1 MSGCFDLQ
9 DVNNIFSLPFVIHLS
24 VLKTLGLTFCLKEV
38 DESKEPLCAATNM
51 LGIAFLINISPTE
64 VNGTLSDISRYIYN
78 DISLRK
84 KNYSKTMQDHAT
96 ARGPS
101 CTFGQIGCKP
111 SFCRCIHVVGRL
123 IQKQKLRFL

>member
-24 VLKTLGLTFCLKEV
+24 VLKTLGLTFCWKEV

-64 VNGTLSDISRYIYN
+64 VNGTLSDISRYIY
-78 DISLRK
+78 IMIYHSGEKTTVRPC
-84 KNYSKTMQDHAT
+84 KTMQ
-96 ARGPS
+96 
-101 CTFGQIGCKP
+101 
-111 SFCRCIHVVGRL
+111 
-123 IQKQKLRFL
+123 LREAPAAPLAK